1 MNRQAEPYQPTS
13 QTLLL
18 ITLEIIDALCTLIQV
33 AILFDTNDND
43 NDNDNDNKHSKVTYP
58 PQECLWP

>member
-1 MNRQAEPYQPTS
+1 M
-13 QTLLL
+13 LLL
-18 ITLEIIDALCTLIQV
+18 APCGRCAAIIDALCTLIHV
-33 AILFDTNDND
+33 TIPSDNND